1 MIKPTAIIHLLALA
15 IAVVIHEV
23 AHGYV
28 AYKLG
33 DDTAKRQGRLTL
45 NPIPH
50 IDLFGTIIVPLL
62 LLFSGSG
69 FLIGWAK
76 PVPVNAAA
84 FRQPLK
90 DMMWVALAGPV
101 SNLLLATGASVLF
114 KLSHGFGS
122 INSMPALYGIYFL
135 ESMVVINIVLAI
147 FNLVPIPPLD
157 GSKILAPFL
166 PYKWQSI
173 MMQLEPYGLLLVFA
187 AVYFGVFN
195 VVIRFFVPPIIG
207 FLL

>member
-1 MIKPTAIIHLLALA
+1 MIKPTMVLHIAALIVAI
-15 IAVVIHEV
+15 VIHEI

-45 NPIPH
+45 NPISH
-50 IDLFGTIIVPLL
+50 IDPIGTIVVPLL

-101 SNLLLATGASVLF
+101 SNLLLATGASILF
-114 KLSHGFGS
+114 KLCHGFGAITS
-122 INSMPALYGIYFL
+122 IPALYGVYFL
-135 ESMVVINIVLAI
+135 ESFVVINIVLAI
-147 FNLVPIPPLD
+147 FNMVPIPPLD
-157 GSKILAPFL
+157 GSKILLPFL
-166 PYKWQSI
+166 PYKIQSI

-187 AVYFGVFN
+187 AVYFGLFN
-195 VVIRFFVPPIIG
+195 TVIRLFVPPIIG
-207 FLL
+207 ILL